1 MFEVGKSLNCLHRKC
16 NVRAFQSSSEGL
28 NVMNGTGFEAQ
39 PSPWHAGE
47 RAIQERLGVAKR
59 MEAAGRR
66 VIRDFMPDQHRTFY
80 QQLPFVLMGTVD
92 ADGAVWAT
100 MLEGAPGFVSSPDP
114 RRLCITA
121 RPDSN
126 DPAAIGIDTGAAV
139 GLLGIELSTRRR
151 NRMNGRITK
160 TDGTG
165 FEIGVEHSFGNCPQY
180 IQTRE
185 FSFARQPRSV
195 PESIAE
201 RANTL
206 DDEARS
212 MIEKSDTFFVAS
224 YVDLDGDPARRAV
237 DVSHRGGK
245 AGFVRVADDGL
256 SIPDFAGNLHFNTLG
271 NLLVNP
277 RAGLVFVDFVTGDVL
292 QLSGRVEIVFDG
304 PEVDAFQGAER
315 IWRFRIEQ
323 VIRRRSALAL
333 RFQFGAFSP
342 NSLMTGSWEEAEQRS
357 RAQALRQTYRPF
369 RVVQIATESQTIRSF
384 YLEPTDDAGL
394 PLFQAGQHLPLR
406 FRLSQETNTVLRTYT
421 ISTAPSDGTFR
432 ISVKRQGVVSQ
443 HLHDHIAVGDI
454 IEAKAP
460 AGCFTVNARE
470 TRPLVLISGGVG
482 ITPMLA
488 MLRHVVYEGLRTRR
502 IRPTWFFHGSRTRAE
517 RPFDAEIANLAK
529 SAREAVR
536 VVQVLSGADEKSS
549 PTGEYAGHIDLA
561 LLRRVL
567 PFDDYDFYL
576 CGPAAMVQSLYDGLR
591 EMRIPDD
598 RIFSEAFGP
607 SALRRKSDQVKTTDP
622 PLPEPATASVL
633 VRFAKSEKAA
643 VWEPGGATLLE
654 MAESQGI
661 RPDSSCRGGSCGTC
675 KTRVL
680 KGEVTYTFPPAA
692 LRQTNEALI
701 CCALPAETQ
710 ATDNVLVL
718 DL

>member
-1 MFEVGKSLNCLHRKC
+1 
-16 NVRAFQSSSEGL
+16 
-28 NVMNGTGFEAQ
+28 MNTAGIEAQ

-47 RAIQERLGVAKR
+47 RAIQERLGVAAR

-80 QQLPFVLMGTVD
+80 KQLPFVLIGTVD
-92 ADGAVWAT
+92 AEGAVWAS
-100 MLEGAPGFVSSPDP
+100 MLEGSPGFVSSPDP
-114 RRLCITA
+114 RHLCIEA
-121 RPDSN
+121 PPDSH
-126 DPAAIGIDTGAAV
+126 DPAAVGVEIGAAV

-160 TDGTG
+160 KDGAG

-185 FSFARQPRSV
+185 FSFTREPRSAPDV
-195 PESIAE
+195 VAE
-201 RANTL
+201 RSKTL
-206 DDEARS
+206 DDEARR
-212 MIEKSDTFFVAS
+212 MIEKADTFFVAS
-224 YVDLDGDPARRAV
+224 YVDLDADPTRRAV

-245 AGFVRVADDGL
+245 PGFVRVAEDWL

-271 NLLVNP
+271 NLLLNP
-277 RAGLVFVDFVTGDVL
+277 RAGLVFVDFETGDVL
-292 QLSGRVEIVFDG
+292 QLSGRVEIVFEG
-304 PEVDAFQGAER
+304 PEVETFQGAER
-315 IWRFRIEQ
+315 IWRFRVEH

-342 NSLMTGSWEEAEQRS
+342 NSLMTGSWEEAERRT
-357 RAQALRQTYRPF
+357 RAEALRQTFRPF
-369 RVVQIATESQTIRSF
+369 RVVQVVNESQTIRSF
-384 YLEPTDDAGL
+384 HLEPADDAGL
-394 PLFQAGQHLPLR
+394 PRFQAGQHLPIR
-406 FRLSQETNTVLRTYT
+406 FRLPQETNTVLRTYT

-443 HLHDHIAVGDI
+443 HLHDNVKIGDI

-460 AGCFTVNARE
+460 AGCFTVDARE
-470 TRPLVLISGGVG
+470 RRPLVLISGGVG
-482 ITPMLA
+482 MTPMLA

-502 IRPTWFFHGSRTRAE
+502 IRPTWFFHASRTRAE
-517 RPFDAEIANLAK
+517 RPFDAEIADLAK

-536 VVQVLSGADEKSS
+536 VVQVVSGAAEKGGPS
-549 PTGEYAGHIDLA
+549 GEHAGHIDLA

-576 CGPAAMVQSLYDGLR
+576 CGPAAMIQGLYDGLR

-607 SALRRKSDQVKTTDP
+607 SALKRKPDQVKTTEP
-622 PLPEPATASVL
+622 PLPNPATASVL
-633 VRFAKSEKAA
+633 VRFAKSEKA
-643 VWEPGGATLLE
+643 VLWEPGGATLLE
-654 MAESQGI
+654 MAESLGI

-680 KGEVTYTFPPAA
+680 KGQVTYSFAPAA
-692 LRQTNEALI
+692 PRQTNEALI

-710 ATDNVLVL
+710 ATDNVIVL